1 MIGFAKFMESTVSL
15 ENGNRG
21 LADGIVRLLEKR
33 TGKQFTCVQGMNF
46 SNEIGNQTGYL
57 YVTGTSAVRINFM
70 NNQLSSISRWKKYGQ
85 NPDMTVII
93 LKKNLNRSNILAMAD
108 DMLNPLTELENVYGV
123 SELPTPEGT
132 KCSSRYMC
140 VKRMYKAGWS
150 LESIMWWLSYFD
162 ADEEYIYSCL
172 PKNPKFGTRNIQ
184 KEIRNGDI
192 NEELPEE
199 ASVTTYDNENV
210 EVVGEIPETVED
222 NPGTKQNE
230 EELASQLI
238 ADPLPIFRQLNTYVL
253 MVARG
258 LNNALLITG
267 QGGIGKSYN
276 VNKILSAYGTK
287 NKDYVIMKGKSST
300 SAMYKFLYDNYDKIV
315 VFDDCDSVLQ
325 DADGLNILKGV
336 LDSGRVK
343 EVSWNTSGSQ
353 MVNTFG
359 CETHE
364 EIEEKLQQWSE
375 THKGREGIPTY
386 FQFQGAC
393 IFISNLFKEDME
405 KSPAM
410 QPLLTRCLAVDI
422 KLMAEDIIFKI
433 ESILPHI
440 KIYDNN
446 GKDISDDSL
455 KQEVFDFMKSDEF
468 LKDPRMKGKEK
479 SMSIRLFTKIYM
491 FRYAG
496 LPNWKELAFCL

>member
-1 MIGFAKFMESTVSL
+1 MIGFAKFLQESTPEQASTDMTGIADGL
-15 ENGNRG
+15 IRILNKKTGKNFRFAAGQNFKNGFGRLTG
-21 LADGIVRLLEKR
+21 RLYADGI
-33 TGKQFTCVQGMNF
+33 
-46 SNEIGNQTGYL
+46 
-57 YVTGTSAVRINFM
+57 SAVRINFM
-70 NNQLSSISRWKKYGQ
+70 KNKLHSVSRWVKYGKM
-85 NPDMTVII
+85 PDLTVLI
-93 LKKNLNRSNILAMAD
+93 KKQGNLSRSNILSMTDKIFDPVA
-108 DMLNPLTELENVYGV
+108 ELEKFFGTTRI
-123 SELPTPEGT
+123 ETPDGEIAASIT
-132 KCSSRYMC
+132 MC
-140 VKRMYKAGWS
+140 VILMHREGY
-150 LESIMWWLSYFD
+150 SID
-162 ADEEYIYSCL
+162 AIKQYLDNVVDDDYIYGCVG
-172 PKNPKFGTRNIQ
+172 KNAKFGN
-184 KEIRNGDI
+184 KELNDDVEPV
-192 NEELPEE
+192 EELTV
-199 ASVTTYDNENV
+199 STYDNEDV
-210 EVVGEIPETVED
+210 EVAGEIPETVED
-222 NPGTKQNE
+222 NPGTKENE

-238 ADPLPIFRQLNTYVL
+238 ADPLPVFRQLNTYVL

-258 LNNALLITG
+258 LSNALLITG

-364 EIEEKLQQWSE
+364 EIEERLQQWSE

-410 QPLLTRCLAVDI
+410 QPLLTRCTAVDI

-440 KIYDNN
+440 KIYDNH
-446 GKDISDDSL
+446 GKDITNEEL
-455 KQEVFDFMKSDEF
+455 KQEVFEFMKSDAF
-468 LKDPRMKGKEK
+468 MKDPRLKGKEK
-479 SMSIRLFTKIYM
+479 SLSIRLYEKMYL
-491 FRYAG
+491 FRFAG
-496 LPNWKELAFCL
+496 LPNWKELSFCL

>member
-1 MIGFAKFMESTVSL
+1 MIGFAKFIQESAPVK
-15 ENGNRG
+15 ENSDNVGI
-21 LADGIVRLLEKR
+21 ADGFVRMLNRKAKKNFRYVESQNFTNGFGKL
-33 TGKQFTCVQGMNF
+33 TGR
-46 SNEIGNQTGYL
+46 L
-57 YVTGTSAVRINFM
+57 YIDGLSAVRVNFM
-70 NNQLSSISRWKKYGQ
+70 KNKLHSVSRWMTYGK
-85 NPDMTVII
+85 NPDLTVIV
-93 LKKNLNRSNILAMAD
+93 KNRQDINRSNILGIAD
-108 DMLNPLTELENVYGV
+108 EIYGAIAELKEFFGT
-123 SELPTPEGT
+123 SRIETPDGEIAASG
-132 KCSSRYMC
+132 YMC
-140 VKRMYKAGWS
+140 VVLMHDEGYSMDAIK
-150 LESIMWWLSYFD
+150 WWLNDYVD
-162 ADEEYIYSCL
+162 DEYIYACVGR
-172 PKNPKFGTRNIQ
+172 NAKFGTRDPR
-184 KEIRNGDI
+184 KEDNDI
-192 NEELPEE
+192 EPPEE
-199 ASVTTYDNENV
+199 ITVSTYDTENI
-210 EVVGEIPETVED
+210 EVAGEIPEEVED
-222 NPGTKQNE
+222 NPGTKEND

-238 ADPLPIFRQLNTYVL
+238 ADPLPVFRQLNTYVL

-258 LNNALLITG
+258 LSNALLITG

-325 DADGLNILKGV
+325 DSDGLNILKGV

-364 EIEEKLQQWSE
+364 EIEERLRQWSDA
-375 THKGREGIPTY
+375 HKGREGIPTY

-393 IFISNLFKEDME
+393 IFISNLFKEDLE

-410 QPLLTRCLAVDI
+410 APLLTRCTAVDI
-422 KLMAEDIIFKI
+422 KLMAEDIIYKI

-440 KIYDNN
+440 KIYNN
-446 GKDISDDSL
+446 SGKDITNEQM
-455 KQEVFDFMKSDEF
+455 KQEVFEFMKSDEF
-468 LKDPRMKGKEK
+468 LKDPRLKGKEK
-479 SMSIRLFTKIYM
+479 SLSIRLFTKIYL